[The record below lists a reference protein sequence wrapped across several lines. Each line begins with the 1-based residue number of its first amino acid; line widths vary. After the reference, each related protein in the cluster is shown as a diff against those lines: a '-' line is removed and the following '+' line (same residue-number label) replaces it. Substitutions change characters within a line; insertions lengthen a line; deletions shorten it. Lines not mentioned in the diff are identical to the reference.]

1 MTSNSTR
8 RRASRAVIDEKLVRM
23 TTAPVRGLVV
33 RMALPTIAIMLI
45 SALYNMA
52 DTYFVSTLGTTAAAA
67 VGVSFSLMAL
77 IQAFGFFFG
86 QGAGNYI
93 ARQFGAGHIDNAARM
108 AAAGF
113 AGAFLCGT
121 LVMVAGLVWLEPL
134 AIFLGSTPTILPEAT
149 AYLRFILIGAPFMAS
164 AFALNTMLRF
174 QGSASFAMIGMT
186 TGAVLNV
193 ILDPIF
199 IFVLEMGVSGASLA
213 TLIAQTVGFSL
224 LLAGSARKGNIPIR
238 LSHLPPAR
246 GDYWEIVRNGFPSLC
261 RQGLMAVAVMS
272 LNNVASHFGDAAIAA
287 MSIVQ
292 RVFWFAGAAMIGWGQ
307 GFQPVCGFNFGAGKY
322 KRVREAF
329 WFCISSSTAVLIVL
343 GAVAFIFARE
353 IVATFRPDD
362 PDVIA
367 IGTVALRFQSVLLPT
382 SGYATLNNMM
392 LQTIG
397 KAGRA
402 TILALARQGLFMLPL
417 LFLLTPR
424 IGILGVQ
431 LAQPLADVLTFL
443 LSLPLGLGVLRNME
457 RAGGR
462 EKVTVVPTDDV

>member
-45 SALYNMA
+45 SAMYNMA

-93 ARQFGAGHIDNAARM
+93 SRQFGAGNVDNAARM

-113 AGAFLCGT
+113 AGAVGCGT
-121 LVMVAGLVWLEPL
+121 LVAVAGLLWLEPL
-134 AIFLGSTPTILPEAT
+134 ALFLGSTPTILPEAT
-149 AYLRFILIGAPFMAS
+149 AYLRYILLGAPFMAS

-174 QGSASFAMIGMT
+174 QGSANFAMIGMT

-199 IFVLEMGVSGASLA
+199 IFVLGMGVSGASLA
-213 TLIAQTVGFSL
+213 TLISQMVGFSL
-224 LLAGSARKGNIPIR
+224 LMIGSAWKGNVPIR
-238 LSHLPPAR
+238 LSNLPPAR
-246 GDYWEIVRNGFPSLC
+246 GDYWEIVRGGFPSLC
-261 RQGLMAVAVMS
+261 RQGLMAVAVMR
-272 LNNVASHFGDAAIAA
+272 LNKVAGQFGDAAIAA

-329 WFCISSSTAVLIVL
+329 WFCIGSSTAVLVVL
-343 GAVAFIFARE
+343 GALACIFARE
-353 IVATFRPDD
+353 IVTTFRPDD

-382 SGYATLNNMM
+382 AGYATLNNMM

-397 KAGRA
+397 RAGRA

-417 LFLLTPR
+417 LFVLTPR

-457 RAGGR
+457 RDAGR
-462 EKVTVVPTDDV
+462 NEVSVVPTDDV